1 MGKIAVTGLFNGKK
15 RSSEKRY
22 IMPTSWSFR
31 DDDGETHGYYDTDT
45 MRSWLGA
52 GYLASDTEVQRRVD
66 AERGIEE
73 FEWLGVV
80 DELVSSGYT
89 HESTWYYKVEE
100 TGEEHGP
107 FGLYILRAWITEEM
121 LDYSSLLA
129 KCHDAGIL
137 HEDKDEAWR
146 TANVFDTFTLLC
158 EIGGVFGGGGEED
171 EEGEEYI
178 GEEGEEGEA
187 GEEYIGGEE
196 EEEEES
202 VKSSFKR
209 ATMQSVGFGFNR
221 SDVDGDGT
229 AADRNKKFFEKMKQE
244 REEKERHDQLEKEE
258 TLASMSEEERTRF
271 LIVEAA
277 DKKHSRDKTRMLK
290 KQMKGF
296 GGGKNKNKIKKS
308 GRGRTKK
315 S

>member
-1 MGKIAVTGLFNGKK
+1 
-15 RSSEKRY
+15 
-22 IMPTSWSFR
+22 MPTSWSFR

-45 MRSWLGA
+45 MHSWLEA

-80 DELVSSGYT
+80 DELVSSSGYT
-89 HESTWYYKVEE
+89 QESTWYYKVEE

-137 HEDKDEAWR
+137 HEEKEKAWR
-146 TANVFDTFTLLC
+146 TANVFNTFTLLC
-158 EIGGVFGGGGEED
+158 EIDGVFGGDGGDGEEEENGD
-171 EEGEEYI
+171 EDGEGEEYI
-178 GEEGEEGEA
+178 GEEEE
-187 GEEYIGGEE
+187 GEEYIGAEE
-196 EEEEES
+196 EEEEGEES
-202 VKSSFKR
+202 LKSSFKR
-209 ATMQSVGFGFNR
+209 ATMQSASSVGFDR
-221 SDVDGDGT
+221 SNLDGDGT
-229 AADRNKKFFEKMKQE
+229 AADRNKNFFEKMKQE
-244 REEKERHDQLEKEE
+244 REEKERHDKLEKEE
-258 TLASMSEEERTRF
+258 KLASMSEEERTRF
-271 LIVEAA
+271 LILEAA
-277 DKKHSRDKTRMLK
+277 DKKHSHDKARMLK

-296 GGGKNKNKIKKS
+296 GMHSGKNKIKKKS